1 MKLTMTFTRAI
12 VAQVVWLASA
22 VCALYLFW
30 LIVPFIGGQATSPV
44 VVVFNR
50 IAPFGVSLQGS
61 FEEALSGANGGLG
74 GWLGYYML
82 GSYGFMVAA
91 CLTLLVGDQIAHAI
105 RPLAPLATPA
115 EEQP

>member
-12 VAQVVWLASA
+12 VAQAVWLASA
-22 VCALYLFW
+22 VFALWILG
-30 LIVPFIGGQATSPV
+30 LIVPFFGGQATSPV
-44 VVVFNR
+44 VDAFNR

-61 FEEALSGANGGLG
+61 FGEALSGANGGIG

-82 GSYGFMVAA
+82 GSYGFIVAA

-105 RPLAPLATPA
+105 STVAPLATPA